1 MITTHKG
8 ENEIEVGTKGKEV
21 ANHQEKLTK
30 IEGRPFIKSI
40 QVLPPREAKVMMMLS
55 DTAMASLV
63 SPASHRP
70 DIRGSGSDS
79 IFVFS

>member
-8 ENEIEVGTKGKEV
+8 ENEIEVRTKGKEV
-21 ANHQEKLTK
+21 ANHQEKLIK
-30 IEGRPFIKSI
+30 IEGRPLIKSI
-40 QVLPPREAKVMMMLS
+40 QVLPREAKVMMMLS
-55 DTAMASLV
+55 DTAMASIV

-70 DIRGSGSDS
+70 EIRGSGSDS

>member
-30 IEGRPFIKSI
+30 IEGRPLIKSI
-40 QVLPPREAKVMMMLS
+40 QVLPREAKVMMMLS